1 MTTHNHLF
9 DSLESRRMMSA
20 SLKGTTLNL
29 RGTPQADN
37 YVIRRSGS
45 QIVVERNGVREGQ
58 FAFSKVQRLSIVLG
72 DGDDTLQS
80 NGRLPRM
87 MVDAGN
93 GNDTV
98 RTSVGD
104 DFVSGGAGDDIISTS
119 GGSDTVDPGAG
130 HDGLAGGTGINT
142 LDYSSRTSGITVNL
156 ATGQTFDSAAGDDN
170 FESFSIVLGGSGN
183 DTLSGTPKSINSL
196 FGNAGNDTLTASGAD
211 DELYGG
217 AGDDTL
223 VDAFGSTLLDG
234 GDGRDTADYFHS
246 DHTSGVGVKLNGMG
260 AQLNARG
267 EYDQLFDCEVLLGTQ
282 FPDILEGSGGNDLID
297 GKGGGDSII
306 GHAGIDTLLG
316 GDGNDYLEDKDGNI
330 DQIDGGAGTD
340 FAAPDFNY
348 FPFGRTPKDALTNV
362 ETVGDPKAIVV

>member
-1 MTTHNHLF
+1 MRGTSQF
-9 DSLESRRMMSA
+9 DALESRTLFSA
-20 SLKGTTLNL
+20 ALSGTILNL
-29 RGTPQADN
+29 RGTPQADSF
-37 YVIRRSGS
+37 VVRRSGS

-58 FAFSKVQRLSIVLG
+58 FAFAMVQRLSIVLG
-72 DGDDTLQS
+72 EGDDTLQS

-93 GNDTV
+93 GNDTI
-98 RTSVGD
+98 RTSVGA
-104 DFVSGGAGDDIISTS
+104 DFVNAGPGNDQITTFGGD
-119 GGSDTVDPGAG
+119 DTVDPGAG
-130 HDGLAGGTGINT
+130 HDGIGGGTGINT
-142 LDYSSRTSGITVNL
+142 LDYSSRTAGITVNL
-156 ATGQTFDSAAGDDN
+156 ETGQTFEGGETDN
-170 FESFSIVLGGSGN
+170 FESFSNVRGGSGN
-183 DTLSGTPKSINSL
+183 DTLTGTPRAINAL
-196 FGNAGNDTLTASGAD
+196 FGNGGNDTLTAKGAD

-217 AGDDTL
+217 AGDDVL

-246 DHTSGVGVKLNGMG
+246 DHTTGVGVVLNGMG
-260 AQLNARG
+260 SQLNARG

-282 FPDILEGSGGNDLID
+282 YPDILEGSSGNDLID

-348 FPFGRTPKDALTNV
+348 FPFGRTPKDTLTNV
-362 ETVGDPKAIVV
+362 EKVGEVAV